1 MFSLSYSDEKKW
13 LTTALSTIPV
23 IVEGILVDDVSVAV
37 VSNYTYVQ
45 DDKYCSEI

>member
-1 MFSLSYSDEKKW
+1 MKKMW
-13 LTTALSTIPV
+13 LTTALSAIPV

-45 DDKYCSEI
+45 DDNYSSEI